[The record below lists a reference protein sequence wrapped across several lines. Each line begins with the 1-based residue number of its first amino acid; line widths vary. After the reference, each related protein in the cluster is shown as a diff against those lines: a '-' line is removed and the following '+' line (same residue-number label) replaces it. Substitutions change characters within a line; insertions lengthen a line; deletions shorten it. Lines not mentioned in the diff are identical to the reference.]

1 MIGIKDILKMVGI
14 MIMTA
19 CAIWV
24 ATIFLNFNI
33 DLDKVRDLITTD
45 AAKQMYDAQK
55 MTSIVVIAC
64 SCGCLSITTL
74 IMLFFY
80 IKIFI
85 DNHRSELGIL
95 KALGYSNISIAKKFA
110 VFGVSVFIGCT
121 IGYLLGLAIM
131 DYYYHVQ
138 LDGGVLPQFSPSFNW
153 QLPVILIIAPSIL
166 FAIFS
171 VVYACLKLKK
181 PALDL
186 IKGTQKH
193 KIKKHKKE
201 KDQPFLKQMK
211 MSALKE
217 KKSLPFFVA
226 FGVFCFSSMIQM
238 GSSMDKLASPLMK
251 WMIIG
256 IGIVLSSTTLILALT
271 TLVKNQ
277 KKNIGMMRIFG
288 YPMNV
293 CRRTVL
299 DTYRIVAYIGF
310 AIGTAYQ
317 YGLIKIMVSV
327 VFSKIDNVPEYHFDY
342 VMFLITLG
350 VFIVVY
356 ELLIRFFASR
366 LKNMPIKEIML
377 ESI

>member
-1 MIGIKDILKMVGI
+1 
-14 MIMTA
+14 
-19 CAIWV
+19 
-24 ATIFLNFNI
+24 
-33 DLDKVRDLITTD
+33 
-45 AAKQMYDAQK
+45 
-55 MTSIVVIAC
+55 
-64 SCGCLSITTL
+64 
-74 IMLFFY
+74 
-80 IKIFI
+80 
-85 DNHRSELGIL
+85 
-95 KALGYSNISIAKKFA
+95 
-110 VFGVSVFIGCT
+110 
-121 IGYLLGLAIM
+121 
-131 DYYYHVQ
+131 
-138 LDGGVLPQFSPSFNW
+138 
-153 QLPVILIIAPSIL
+153 
-166 FAIFS
+166 
-171 VVYACLKLKK
+171 
-181 PALDL
+181 
-186 IKGTQKH
+186 
-193 KIKKHKKE
+193 
-201 KDQPFLKQMK
+201 MK